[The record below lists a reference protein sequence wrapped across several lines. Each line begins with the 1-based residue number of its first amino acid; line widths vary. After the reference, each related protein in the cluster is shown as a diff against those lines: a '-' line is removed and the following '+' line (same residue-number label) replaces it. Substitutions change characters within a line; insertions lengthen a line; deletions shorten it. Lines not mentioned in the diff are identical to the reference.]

1 VALLM
6 FGATV
11 VGFALNILSS
21 YQYVRVSAAML
32 FDMRL
37 ALYRHLQTLSPR
49 FYAKWRL
56 GDLVSRLN
64 TDIGEVQRVSADS
77 LLSVLSNVV
86 FLAGSVAMMLGLNW
100 KLFLLSVVLV
110 PLCLYTFTHY
120 QWKLTVLTKDLRE
133 RGADVG
139 SLFVETLIGIRSVIS
154 SNAGEY
160 EARRFGK
167 QNSRFVDALRRLQ
180 LVSFL
185 SGGLPGTILAVSTA
199 LVFLYGGKLNRV
211 VRGMESRRCAS
222 NVFGGT
228 AYQARS

>member
-1 VALLM
+1 
-6 FGATV
+6 
-11 VGFALNILSS
+11 
-21 YQYVRVSAAML
+21 
-32 FDMRL
+32 
-37 ALYRHLQTLSPR
+37 
-49 FYAKWRL
+49 
-56 GDLVSRLN
+56 
-64 TDIGEVQRVSADS
+64 
-77 LLSVLSNVV
+77 
-86 FLAGSVAMMLGLNW
+86 
-100 KLFLLSVVLV
+100 
-110 PLCLYTFTHY
+110 
-120 QWKLTVLTKDLRE
+120 VLTKDLRE

-167 QNSRFVDALRRLQ
+167 QNSRFVDALLRLQ